1 MESEEFVHLLHLH
14 LKKLQKRKK
23 LELLLKK
30 IMKQNK
36 MKIMKKEKIKRDKK
50 KNEKI
55 MIEIEKL
62 KNKKNAH

>member
-1 MESEEFVHLLHLH
+1 
-14 LKKLQKRKK
+14 
-23 LELLLKK
+23 
-30 IMKQNK
+30 